1 MTRRGQAV
9 ATTAKVTT
17 PIVDMMIIIIIAT
30 DTDTESGETLR
41 TRMELHE

>member
-1 MTRRGQAV
+1 
-9 ATTAKVTT
+9 
-17 PIVDMMIIIIIAT
+17 MMIIIIIAT